1 MRYLPLVAKL
11 RPRHDQLLQLITAY
25 RDTYLRIVVVG
36 SDLQVVER
44 HRDQRRAEACKP
56 ADRDHRMEFVVF
68 GGADGDVFEAAT
80 PPPLFAPGV
89 ALTGA
94 GEVPD
99 YLYDVTPDGE
109 RFLINEPLPTS
120 SDAAVA
126 AAAPRTEPLK
136 VIVNWNVG
144 LAPQ

>member
-1 MRYLPLVAKL
+1 ML
-11 RPRHDQLLQLITAY
+11 
-25 RDTYLRIVVVG
+25 
-36 SDLQVVER
+36 
-44 HRDQRRAEACKP
+44 
-56 ADRDHRMEFVVF
+56 
-68 GGADGDVFEAAT
+68 
-80 PPPLFAPGV
+80 
-89 ALTGA
+89 
-94 GEVPD
+94 D

-136 VIVNWNVG
+136 VIVNWTVG